1 MKKHQGVIDLSMAV
15 IVGALVVLAIIVGLV
30 QQQRIGALRVQ
41 HAETLTDVAQAN
53 EKAMR
58 ALATY
63 REAVDTESRAM
74 AALLKTQGE
83 KTDEKLQTLAA
94 AVDSERTGRMHEQRS
109 FKQQISHWQ
118 SVARGASTAAERDA
132 SAAAI
137 GVLADVLGRLD
148 ARAGIYA
155 ATADRCRIGAN
166 ACQAAYQTIADRIN
180 AGPPKED

>member
-15 IVGALVVLAIIVGLV
+15 LVGALVVLAIIVGLV

-58 ALATY
+58 ALNTY
-63 REAVDTESRAM
+63 REAVDAESKAIGRQIQ
-74 AALLKTQGE
+74 KQEGE
-83 KTDEKLQTLAA
+83 ANAKIETLS
-94 AVDSERTGRMHEQRS
+94 AVARSERASRLREQRTYAVN
-109 FKQQISHWQ
+109 IGHWQ
-118 SVARGASTAAERDA
+118 SLAKRATTDGEREA
-132 SAAAI
+132 TAAAI

-148 ARAGIYA
+148 ERAGIYA
-155 ATADRCRIGAN
+155 GQADQCRVRAL
-166 ACQAAYQTIADRIN
+166 ACERAYQTVADMIN